1 MENLRNFT
9 QRSQAA
15 ELIIAMLAAL
25 HILYSCETMDLASDD
40 LDDTTVV
47 MHFSPYHIESFTR
60 NAGDLNEIASRL
72 NIAVFDNNG
81 NRKKTASQQ
90 NDNEN
95 FGTVG
100 LSLAEG
106 NYSIVAVAHNG
117 EGTATIS
124 TLDKLTFKNNKVTD
138 SFLKTFNLEMTDEPH
153 DPVNVTLERRVA
165 MFRLVLTDSVIPDD
179 ARQFKFYYTGGSS
192 TLCPTTGY
200 GNVNSRQTEY
210 RLIEGNIYEVYT
222 FPHEEEGTLKMT
234 VSALNEAGDVIGE
247 AVFEGVPVKVNHITT
262 YTGSFFSAGS
272 AFSVTIGASAAWA
285 GMSDH
290 RF

>member
-1 MENLRNFT
+1 MENLRSFT

-15 ELIIAMLAAL
+15 KLIIAMLAAL

-40 LDDTTVV
+40 IDHTTVV

-60 NAGDLNEIASRL
+60 NAG
-72 NIAVFDNNG
+72 
-81 NRKKTASQQ
+81 
-90 NDNEN
+90 
-95 FGTVG
+95 
-100 LSLAEG
+100 
-106 NYSIVAVAHNG
+106 
-117 EGTATIS
+117 
-124 TLDKLTFKNNKVTD
+124 
-138 SFLKTFNLEMTDEPH
+138 
-153 DPVNVTLERRVA
+153 
-165 MFRLVLTDSVIPDD
+165 
-179 ARQFKFYYTGGSS
+179 
-192 TLCPTTGY
+192 
-200 GNVNSRQTEY
+200 EY

-234 VSALNEAGDVIGE
+234 ISALNEAEDVIGE

>member
-1 MENLRNFT
+1 MENLRSFT

-15 ELIIAMLAAL
+15 KLIIAMLAAL

-40 LDDTTVV
+40 IDDTTVV

-72 NIAVFDNNG
+72 N
-81 NRKKTASQQ
+81 
-90 NDNEN
+90 
-95 FGTVG
+95 
-100 LSLAEG
+100 
-106 NYSIVAVAHNG
+106 
-117 EGTATIS
+117 S
-124 TLDKLTFKNNKVTD
+124 TLDMLTFKNNKVTD

-192 TLCPTTGY
+192 TLCLTTGY

-234 VSALNEAGDVIGE
+234 ISALNEAEDVIGE

-262 YTGSFFSAGS
+262 YTGSFFSAGN
-272 AFSVTIGASAAWA
+272 
-285 GMSDH
+285 
-290 RF
+290 